1 MDDVNVFLV
10 HAIQLE
16 NDAARRYEDLKSS
29 MQTMGNR
36 EVEDL
41 FRRLG
46 EFSRMHLNSVMARGG
61 YHELPKLSA
70 KEFKWPKGVSPE
82 ALGWE
87 GIDGS
92 LDVRGALDLALLAER
107 SGQRFYAGV
116 AAETNDAEVRRLA
129 AEFAG
134 EESEHV
140 AELEKWI
147 ARVTA
152 V

>member
-1 MDDVNVFLV
+1 MDDVNSFLV

-16 NDAARRYEDLKSS
+16 NDAARRYEDLKNQ
-29 MQTMGNR
+29 MQTEGNKD
-36 EVEDL
+36 VQDL
-41 FRRLG
+41 FGRLG
-46 EFSRMHLNSVMARGG
+46 EFSRLHLSQVMARGG
-61 YHELPKLSA
+61 FRDLPKLSPQ
-70 KEFKWPKGVSPE
+70 EFKWPKGVSPE

-87 GIDGS
+87 GVDAS
-92 LDVRGALDLALLAER
+92 LDVRAALDLALLAER

-116 AAETNDAEVRRLA
+116 AAETKDAEVRQLA
-129 AEFAG
+129 SEFAV
-134 EESEHV
+134 EESGHV